1 MVSGVVQG
9 SNLTP
14 LGFADAPECG
24 IPSRIS
30 LARLNLITSAV
41 PIALTLLAAAT
52 IVILGIFILT
62 AEFSDSRAA
71 LHARDDIKAAVSQA
85 LAAPST
91 NMVPAG
97 LTTTESAAHALQL
110 DRLQEHAGVNDL
122 AWVASPNV
130 PGHETMPVVNPNG
143 RIVGWLSWVDQRPMM
158 SVFYHWLPMLFGIGL
173 CIAGLIGLV
182 SWNARRLR
190 REIIASEQ
198 ERIRLLHEDL
208 LTGLASDREML
219 LALERALVERP
230 AAGHVAFILIDL
242 DGFWEFND
250 TRGREIGDEL
260 LLACASRLAANAP
273 KDALVARFGGDKFA
287 VLISVQDGRHAH
299 RIAGDL
305 VDVVAQPYVVA
316 GQPVQIGATG
326 GVACAPADGLSR
338 DEIVGHAGLA
348 LRSVKNKSRG
358 NVGAYK
364 NEMEIEL
371 QERRF
376 LERELRRA
384 LVEQSFALH
393 YQPIVSADDHRIV
406 GVEALLRWNHP
417 TRGFIP
423 PMTFVPVAEQAGL
436 MGQLGEFVL
445 RAALKDAQRWPDVF
459 MAINISPMQLR
470 QSDIA
475 KTMSSLLA
483 ETDVA
488 ASRVLLEITEGV
500 LVDEPKKTRMRLEQ
514 LRGLGLKIA
523 LDDFGA
529 GYSNISY
536 LQNFPIDKL
545 KIDRSF
551 VAALGRSANA
561 GVLIQA
567 MASLGRAL
575 GLSVLV
581 EGVETDEERKVLR
594 LAGCDEMQGYYFA
607 RPGTWQDI
615 DKIMKAAN
623 AQGVGLPIAQTAAP
637 ARTTERNIS

>member
-1 MVSGVVQG
+1 M
-9 SNLTP
+9 
-14 LGFADAPECG
+14 
-24 IPSRIS
+24 R
-30 LARLNLITSAV
+30 
-41 PIALTLLAAAT
+41 
-52 IVILGIFILT
+52 T
-62 AEFSDSRAA
+62 ASRATSLMSSPSLMSWLA
-71 LHARDDIKAAVSQA
+71 SRCIIARPAVS
-85 LAAPST
+85 
-91 NMVPAG
+91 
-97 LTTTESAAHALQL
+97 
-110 DRLQEHAGVNDL
+110 
-122 AWVASPNV
+122 
-130 PGHETMPVVNPNG
+130 
-143 RIVGWLSWVDQRPMM
+143 
-158 SVFYHWLPMLFGIGL
+158 
-173 CIAGLIGLV
+173 
-182 SWNARRLR
+182 RR
-190 REIIASEQ
+190 
-198 ERIRLLHEDL
+198 
-208 LTGLASDREML
+208 
-219 LALERALVERP
+219 
-230 AAGHVAFILIDL
+230 
-242 DGFWEFND
+242 
-250 TRGREIGDEL
+250 
-260 LLACASRLAANAP
+260 
-273 KDALVARFGGDKFA
+273 
-287 VLISVQDGRHAH
+287 
-299 RIAGDL
+299 
-305 VDVVAQPYVVA
+305 
-316 GQPVQIGATG
+316 
-326 GVACAPADGLSR
+326 APADGPAATKSSGMRDWRCAPSR
-338 DEIVGHAGLA
+338 TTHAA
-348 LRSVKNKSRG
+348 CRR
-358 NVGAYK
+358 YK

-551 VAALGRSANA
+551 VAALG
-561 GVLIQA
+561 
-567 MASLGRAL
+567 
-575 GLSVLV
+575 
-581 EGVETDEERKVLR
+581 VLR
-594 LAGCDEMQGYYFA
+594 MPACSSRRWRWPRA
-607 RPGTWQDI
+607 RSQR
-615 DKIMKAAN
+615 
-623 AQGVGLPIAQTAAP
+623 
-637 ARTTERNIS
+637 ARRRR